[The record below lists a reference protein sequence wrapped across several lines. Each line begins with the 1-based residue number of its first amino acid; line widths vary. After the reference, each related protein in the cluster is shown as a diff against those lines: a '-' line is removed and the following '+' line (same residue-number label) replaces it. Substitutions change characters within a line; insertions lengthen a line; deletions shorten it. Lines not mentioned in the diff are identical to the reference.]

1 MFKYRK
7 IHNTISNLNSF
18 SIKYEDEIKK
28 NNIYNGIIF
37 LDKHFDEIGLDIEWY
52 NRIKCLAE
60 RLKIPYINNSIVPKL
75 PNATLDENEEVVLHT
90 KYYYKIIGNYS
101 YYLLQIT
108 EISNTNKLLEE
119 TALIKRKLTFITTII
134 EGRKSFLKM
143 QIKKRN
149 LGSILDTISPQMN
162 MDMTLDL
169 TNNSNSKVHLT
180 NQSTFFHKLSKFN
193 NDISNHELSSTLTGN
208 LSISHNNTND
218 FIKNK
223 KVKKKKLN
231 NKK

>member
-149 LGSILDTISPQMN
+149 LGSILDTISPQMS
-162 MDMTLDL
+162 MDMTLNI
-169 TNNSNSKVHLT
+169 THSNSKTPLT
-180 NQSTFFHKLSKFN
+180 KQSNIFNKLSKFN
-193 NDISNHELSSTLTGN
+193 NDISNHDVPSTLSGN
-208 LSISHNNTND
+208 LSFIPNNTND
-218 FIKNK
+218 FIKKKNK
-223 KVKKKKLN
+223 KEKKQL
-231 NKK
+231 